1 MKKPIRRLLVVLL
14 LGMFALCAN
23 GQETQ
28 EPQQIK
34 PKPAGHPALMDKVF
48 FGGGVNM
55 WFSNSYSFI
64 ELSPIVGYKVTDRF
78 STGVGVTYEYVKQSY
93 YDPYGREFSNSD
105 NIWGG
110 RVFAKYQV
118 KGPLFLYGEY
128 EDLRLQ
134 VYNRV
139 ADTFDRA
146 WVPGM
151 FLGGGLMQPLG
162 RKGGVGI
169 MLLYNVLYDDLR
181 SPYNSPL
188 VYRVSFFI

>member
-1 MKKPIRRLLVVLL
+1 
-14 LGMFALCAN
+14 
-23 GQETQ
+23 
-28 EPQQIK
+28 
-34 PKPAGHPALMDKVF
+34 MDKVF
-48 FGGGVNM
+48 FGGGMNM

-93 YDPYGREFSNSD
+93 YDPYGWEFSNSD

-188 VYRVSFFI
+188 VYRVAFFI